1 VSVLTQFPGRLCRQN
16 NGKFWYWLRS
26 HGGAVVWPLAAYT
39 QQANVPVV
47 GLLNGVSNRAY
58 ANRIAAV
65 REGLLQQGFVEG
77 RNVKGAR

>member
-1 VSVLTQFPGRLCRQN
+1 
-16 NGKFWYWLRS
+16 
-26 HGGAVVWPLAAYT
+26 VWPLAAYT